1 VLPFREREI
10 EHVTTEEEGEYPGQ
24 SQFLPYL
31 LNRVVMKLNIDF
43 QLELEAFGLTFTQW
57 RVLAFLHEQD
67 GLSILALSEATATE
81 ASTLSRALDK
91 MVQRGWISREPAASD
106 RRSMVVRLRP
116 PGSATF
122 RKALDLAM
130 GKLKVAIAGIPRDDL
145 RRLRRSLTR
154 IEKNLDE
161 AREPVSSGS
170 SRRVRAT

>member
-1 VLPFREREI
+1 MLLFCEREI
-10 EHVTTEEEGEYPGQ
+10 EQAMTKEGESEYPGQ

-31 LNRVVMKLNIDF
+31 LNRVVTKLNVDF
-43 QLELEAFGLTFTQW
+43 QLELETFGLTFTQW

-91 MVQRGWISREPAASD
+91 MVQRGWISRVPAASD

-116 PGSATF
+116 PGSDTF
-122 RKALDLAM
+122 HKALDLAM
-130 GKLKVAIAGIPRDDL
+130 GKLKVAIAGIAKDDL
-145 RRLRRSLTR
+145 RRLRRSLIR

-161 AREPVSSGS
+161 AREPMRSDSL
-170 SRRVRAT
+170 R